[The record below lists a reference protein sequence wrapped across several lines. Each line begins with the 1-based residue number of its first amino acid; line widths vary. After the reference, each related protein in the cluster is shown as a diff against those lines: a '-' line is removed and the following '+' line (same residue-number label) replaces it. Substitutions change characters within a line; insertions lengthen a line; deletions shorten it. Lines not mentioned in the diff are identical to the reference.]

1 MQRPHRRHPRN
12 HNQHYYDHTCRQQHH
27 HGCLSRQPV
36 HPIHP
41 ENQTKHARAHQP
53 SPPCPRPG
61 GRRRKSVEMLRA
73 PATTTTPLPPPHH
86 NYHTRSGRRHCSADA
101 RITTDST
108 TTSTPPSDT
117 QVDRRGCVHLAMH
130 QPWRAPPAGRARR
143 LRAGPGAAG
152 SRPPRPRP
160 PRTPPSLPTSIT
172 GPNFVPLTART
183 TRSDSG
189 IPMAQTFCSEQEPP
203 MPTTMPQTHP
213 SHPGQCARRASV
225 QYHCEARRCLTSA
238 DSPPPV
244 DCDPFP
250 RHPPTATTTL
260 FAILRHF
267 RLFPNHS
274 LPCKGVATQH
284 HDVGVR
290 RADIVSTPTLLIWS
304 PHHTFGT
311 SLVFWLGPTT
321 CVCPRGPLPTLPRCT
336 TRDMLPSPTL
346 PTCSLPLAAQLPSA
360 SRSKISTSSPLVFS
374 N

>member
-1 MQRPHRRHPRN
+1 
-12 HNQHYYDHTCRQQHH
+12 
-27 HGCLSRQPV
+27 
-36 HPIHP
+36 
-41 ENQTKHARAHQP
+41 
-53 SPPCPRPG
+53 
-61 GRRRKSVEMLRA
+61 MLRA

-183 TRSDSG
+183 TRSDGG

-225 QYHCEARRCLTSA
+225 
-238 DSPPPV
+238 PPPTHRHRLIATPSPATLQPQPQ
-244 DCDPFP
+244 PFLP
-250 RHPPTATTTL
+250 FYVTLGFFPTIPCRARAWQRSIMTL
-260 FAILRHF
+260 V
-267 RLFPNHS
+267 
-274 LPCKGVATQH
+274 CGV
-284 HDVGVR
+284 
-290 RADIVSTPTLLIWS
+290 PTLS
-304 PHHTFGT
+304 ARPH
-311 SLVFWLGPTT
+311 
-321 CVCPRGPLPTLPRCT
+321 C
-336 TRDMLPSPTL
+336 
-346 PTCSLPLAAQLPSA
+346 
-360 SRSKISTSSPLVFS
+360 
-374 N
+374 